1 MYQVISN
8 LKSKVD
14 KLVVGKLETTPV
26 GLSKLSNVVK
36 NDFVKK
42 TDYNELIKKVNT
54 IQTTDISN
62 LVKKPTLT
70 HRLTKLKRKL
80 LIMIIVISILLHK
93 SLIRKRQKILLQD

>member
-14 KLVVGKLETTPV
+14 KLDVGKLETTPV

-36 NDFVKK
+36 HDVVKK

-54 IQTTDISN
+54 IQATDTSN

-70 HRLTKLKRKL
+70 QRLTKLKRKL